1 MSCSKSFYTMNLIMI
16 NLKKPVI
23 SRFQQTNWAQIH
35 VDISNHDSNKHFQG
49 PIGFAVYGRLFFL
62 MS

>member
-1 MSCSKSFYTMNLIMI
+1 MTLIMI

-35 VDISNHDSNKHFQG
+35 MDISNHDSNKHFQG